1 MIEVNLK
8 AGDVFTWQN
17 YPLYMDEFKSQRW
30 LLYLGNQSLEA
41 IVYQITKKEHLIKI
55 ISASL

>member
-1 MIEVNLK
+1 MIEAALK

-17 YPLYMDEFKSQRW
+17 YPLYIDEFKSQRW

-41 IVYQITKKEHLIKI
+41 VV
-55 ISASL
+55 